1 MSLLLS
7 FTKNWDNIRKNTQKL
22 RSKLL
27 VSDRFLP
34 KSLLTWVLLSYWQV
48 LTLSVFRIE
57 FWESSPPTVQFTL
70 DLSPTGTCRMATS
83 YASWFSWVH
92 SLWTQKMW
100 QSSFKQQL
108 NDSMIASLSLI
119 LSLIQ
124 KMKIVTC
131 QTLGSESN
139 LTWRSSTR
147 VWGSREKRLIP
158 EWCRRCLWSRC
169 TPVECL
175 SFTSMGSSSTL

>member
-124 KMKIVTC
+124 KMKIVT
-131 QTLGSESN
+131 TSMTAS
-139 LTWRSSTR
+139 LTTR
-147 VWGSREKRLIP
+147 WTCHWYQVYCHLDIHRVLIP
-158 EWCRRCLWSRC
+158 RRCVRNNEGGLSRI
-169 TPVECL
+169 
-175 SFTSMGSSSTL
+175 